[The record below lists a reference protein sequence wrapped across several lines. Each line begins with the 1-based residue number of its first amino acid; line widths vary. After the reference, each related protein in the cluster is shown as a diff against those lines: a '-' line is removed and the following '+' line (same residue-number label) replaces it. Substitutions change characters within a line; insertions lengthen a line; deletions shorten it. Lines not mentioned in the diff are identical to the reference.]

1 MSQTNPG
8 PGSSRPVG
16 RQRSATVESSAPGIT
31 DVATPNPFIST
42 AQALSPFNRARFARI
57 QNNKTRDRRR
67 TNAGFSTV
75 RLSDANITAVRST
88 PIPEEPHVSPSMAS
102 LRRMYQPPDTAPR
115 TRAPS
120 VASESEGHSSIAD
133 GEESVHEDLQ
143 DPDVPDLPPD

>member
-31 DVATPNPFIST
+31 NVATPNPFIST
-42 AQALSPFNRARFARI
+42 AQALSPFNRTRFACI
-57 QNNKTRDRRR
+57 QNYETRDRRR

-88 PIPEEPHVSPSMAS
+88 PIPKEPHVSPSIVS
-102 LRRMYQPPDTAPR
+102 LR
-115 TRAPS
+115 
-120 VASESEGHSSIAD
+120 
-133 GEESVHEDLQ
+133 
-143 DPDVPDLPPD
+143 